1 MANEI
6 ILTLDYEETPAAEDL
21 ADVFAALA
29 RDYRETSGGG
39 TLVVTRVQSGSITVM
54 VTDAVL
60 AALPHVQ
67 TAAVATVA
75 VMAAVNTVDKFAEN
89 LGKWFGRAKTDE
101 GKKRLYKNGKKQSGQ
116 RSVEAIINTAA
127 KTRSRAKVKYTKANG
142 ETLEAEITPI
152 EAIAIKEAT
161 ASPEAGPKLVANEIP
176 RALTARPDVEFAV
189 ERLRQAGSENLS
201 QSQIEAIVEIIVS
214 TLKTSGASHTLP
226 DIASQ
231 LEMHGLY
238 NFAHAIRQHIS
249 GGMLEPPQ
257 TTS

>member
-6 ILTLDYEETPAAEDL
+6 ILTFDYEESPAAEDL
-21 ADVFAALA
+21 AEVFAALA

-54 VTDAVL
+54 VTDALL

-67 TAAVATVA
+67 TAAVSTLA

-89 LGKWFGRAKTDE
+89 LKKWFGQAKTDE
-101 GKKRLYKNGKKQSGQ
+101 GKKRLYKKGKKQSGQ

-127 KTRSRAKVKYTKANG
+127 KTRSRAKVKHIKANG

-152 EAIAIKEAT
+152 EAVAIKEAT
-161 ASPEAGPKLVANEIP
+161 ASPEAGPKLVQNDYP
-176 RALTARPDVEFAV
+176 RALAARPDVEFAV
-189 ERLRQAGSENLS
+189 EQLRQAGSENLS

-214 TLKTSGASHTLP
+214 TLKTSGASRILP
-226 DIASQ
+226 EIASQ
-231 LEMHGLY
+231 LEIHGLY
-238 NFAHAIRQHIS
+238 DFARAVRRHIS
-249 GGMLEPPQ
+249 GRTLEPPQ
-257 TTS
+257 PES